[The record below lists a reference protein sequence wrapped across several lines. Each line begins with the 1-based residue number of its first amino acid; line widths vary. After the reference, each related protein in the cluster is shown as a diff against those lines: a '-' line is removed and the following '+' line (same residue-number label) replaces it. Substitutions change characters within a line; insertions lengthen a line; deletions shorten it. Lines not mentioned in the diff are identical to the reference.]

1 MGLFLDE
8 YERLGMLDA
17 QAHRAARLIVDTGI
31 HALAWDRDRSI
42 SQLEE
47 AGMGPKVRQIRSACG
62 DRVGVLEGW
71 GGEHM
76 LELFPAGI
84 VGIMPGLA
92 LIDVLG
98 RVWDLAH
105 AGEMTA
111 AYTLFARVHTWIAFS
126 LRSVESLN
134 YLEKTLLVRRGVLR
148 ASHVR
153 RPTVTLDADSQAYAD
168 LLVERMLAVVA
179 DLPAP
184 SAAGRPAGP

>member
-1 MGLFLDE
+1 MDLLPRSKSWTPAGTRVGANFC
-8 YERLGMLDA
+8 
-17 QAHRAARLIVDTGI
+17 ARLHEACPNFRYVK
-31 HALAWDRDRSI
+31 
-42 SQLEE
+42 LEE

-105 AGEMTA
+105 AREMTA
-111 AYTLFARVHTWIAFS
+111 AYTPFAHVHTWIAFS
-126 LRSVESLN
+126 LRSLESLN
-134 YLEKTLLVRRGVLR
+134 YLEKTPLVRPGVLR
-148 ASHVR
+148 ASH
-153 RPTVTLDADSQAYAD
+153 A
-168 LLVERMLAVVA
+168 
-179 DLPAP
+179 
-184 SAAGRPAGP
+184 